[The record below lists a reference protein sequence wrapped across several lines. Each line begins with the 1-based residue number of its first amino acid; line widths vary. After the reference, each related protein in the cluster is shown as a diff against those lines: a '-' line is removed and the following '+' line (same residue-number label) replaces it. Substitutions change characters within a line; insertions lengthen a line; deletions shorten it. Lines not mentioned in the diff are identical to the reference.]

1 MDLISNMISI
11 IKNGYNL
18 KLTKVEIMNSKI
30 CLNIL
35 LILYRL
41 GFIKG
46 YLIKNKK
53 TIIIFLKYINNKP
66 VIRNIVRIS
75 SPGKRI
81 YMNIKKFKYH
91 LKKKS
96 NGFYIFST
104 SKGLLTDEEV
114 LFFNIGGEVLLKV
127 N

>member
-66 VIRNIVRIS
+66 CIRNIVRVS

-81 YMNIKKFKYH
+81 YINIKKFRYH

-104 SKGLLTDEEV
+104 SKGLLTDEEA
-114 LFFNIGGEVLLKV
+114 LFFNIGGEILLKV